1 MSFKMRPIVLGLA
14 VATAP
19 LAGTAVHAGAT
30 IKVDDTKWVS
40 VGAGL
45 RTSFVSMDEGAPN
58 GKDRSKDFLVENM
71 RLYVNGQI
79 HQNVK
84 LEFNSERSTDSDGD
98 ENIRVLDAVA
108 KFEFSDTV
116 NIWMGRFLPPSDR
129 SNLDGP
135 YYLNTWS
142 FPMPQAYP
150 AIFAGRDNGVAFWGR
165 INGGQFKYQLG
176 AFEGVD
182 GAPTINPNHIPNPQD
197 NLLYAARFTANFW
210 DPEPG
215 YYNNSTYYGAQD
227 VLALGLVYQTQGD
240 AAMVNNNTVDFTGWS
255 VDGLLEKKLAGGGVV
270 NLEFTYY
277 DYEGNP
283 VLGGNDATG
292 YFTVASYLLAGET
305 GIGRLQPIAR
315 YQNLDVDRGSE
326 TTTWEVGINYVIDGH
341 NARVSAVYSNMETDP
356 PAGSSTDRDQFLV
369 GLQLQI

>member
-1 MSFKMRPIVLGLA
+1 MSFKMRPSALSLATGLA
-14 VATAP
+14 LATAP
-19 LAGTAVHAGAT
+19 LASTAVYAGAK
-30 IKVDDTKWVS
+30 IEIDDTKWVS

-45 RTSFVSMDEGAPN
+45 RTSFVSMEKGAPN
-58 GKDRSKDFLVENM
+58 NDDRSKDFQVENM
-71 RLYVNGQI
+71 RLYVSGQI
-79 HQNVK
+79 HENVF
-84 LEFNSERSTDSDGD
+84 LEFNTERSVDSDGD
-98 ENIRVLDAVA
+98 QNIRVLDAVA
-108 KFEFSDTV
+108 KFEFSDLANV
-116 NIWMGRFLPPSDR
+116 WMGRFLPPSDR

-165 INGGQFKYQLG
+165 VNGGQFKYQLG
-176 AFEGVD
+176 AFEGTD
-182 GAPTINPNHIPNPQD
+182 GAPNMED
-197 NLLYAARFTANFW
+197 SLLYAARLTFNFW

-227 VLALGLVYQTQGD
+227 VLALGLVYQTQSD
-240 AAMVNNNTVDFTGWS
+240 AAGTSVNPVDFTGWS

-283 VLGGNDATG
+283 VLGGSDATG
-292 YFTVASYLLAGET
+292 YFVVASYLLGQPT
-305 GIGRLQPIAR
+305 GMGRLQPITR
-315 YQNLDVDRGSE
+315 YQNLDVDGGSE
-326 TTTWEVGINYVIDGH
+326 TTVWELGLHYVIDGH
-341 NARVSAVYSNMETDP
+341 NARISAVYGNTEVDP
-356 PAGSSTDRDQFLV
+356 ASGPSADADQFLV

>member
-30 IKVDDTKWVS
+30 IKIDDTKWVS

-45 RTSFVSMDEGAPN
+45 RTSFVDS
-58 GKDRSKDFLVENM
+58 SKDFLVENM

-79 HQNVK
+79 HQNIK
-84 LEFNSERSTDSDGD
+84 LEFNSERSVQTITHPGNPPVM
-98 ENIRVLDAVA
+98 ENISTIRMLDAVA

-165 INGGQFKYQLG
+165 VNGGQFKYQLG
-176 AFEGVD
+176 AFEGTD
-182 GAPTINPNHIPNPQD
+182 ANPKMD
-197 NLLYAARFTANFW
+197 DSLLYAARLTYNFW

-215 YYNNSTYYGAQD
+215 YYNNSTYYGDMD
-227 VLALGLVYQTQGD
+227 VLALGLVYQTQSD
-240 AAMVNNNTVDFTGWS
+240 AAGTSTNPVDFTGWS

-283 VLGGNDATG
+283 VLGGNNATG

-356 PAGSSTDRDQFLV
+356 PAGPSTDRDQFLV